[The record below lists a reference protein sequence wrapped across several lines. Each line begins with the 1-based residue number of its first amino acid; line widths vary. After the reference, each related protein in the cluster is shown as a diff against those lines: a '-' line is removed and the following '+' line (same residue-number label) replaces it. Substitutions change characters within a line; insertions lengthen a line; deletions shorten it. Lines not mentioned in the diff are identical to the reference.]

1 MIKKER
7 LGDILLRDGA
17 ITQEQLDKALSI
29 QGGQKKRLG
38 KVLIE
43 LEILTEEG
51 LCSALSRQL
60 NIPKVDL
67 TKIQLS
73 VFPKVLTPIILRKAV
88 LPLVKKEDTIVM
100 AMVDPLDVITIDD
113 IARLTKCK
121 IRPVLITESQMS
133 AAIKR
138 YQQRELEEEVKRK
151 GDEHAKRFA
160 EEMGK
165 ERQTPFK
172 IDSSIFLQATKGFLS
187 QSQAVT
193 VNDNIIERLLLE
205 SKIITKENLEFAK
218 SKMRREERIGDA
230 LVRLNIQTKAGI
242 LSSLSKVLFSS

>member
-17 ITQEQLDKALSI
+17 INQEQLEKALSI
-29 QGGQKKRLG
+29 QNQQRRRLG

-43 LEILTEEG
+43 LGFITEEG

-67 TKIQLS
+67 TRIQLS
-73 VFPKVLTPIILRKAV
+73 VFPKTLTPIILRKGV
-88 LPLVKKEDTIVM
+88 LPLVKKEDTIVV
-100 AMVDPLDVITIDD
+100 AMIDPLDVIVVDD

-121 IRPVLITESQMS
+121 VRVVITTESQMS
-133 AAIKR
+133 GAIKR
-138 YQQRELEEEVKRK
+138 YQQRELEEEVKSK
-151 GDEHAKRFA
+151 GDEHARRFA
-160 EEMGK
+160 EEIGK

-172 IDSSIFLQATKGFLS
+172 IDSSIFLQATKDLLS
-187 QSQAVT
+187 QGQV
-193 VNDNIIERLLLE
+193 VINDNITERLLLE
-205 SKIITKENLEFAK
+205 SKIVTKENLEFAK
-218 SKMRREERIGDA
+218 SKMRKEERLGDA

>member
-7 LGDILLRDGA
+7 LGEVLLRDRA

-29 QGGQKKRLG
+29 QSEQKKRLG

-43 LEILTEEG
+43 LKILTEEG

-100 AMVDPLDVITIDD
+100 AMVDPLDVIVIDD

-133 AAIKR
+133 VAIKR

-151 GDEHAKRFA
+151 GDEQAKRFA
-160 EEMGK
+160 EEIGK

-172 IDSSIFLQATKGFLS
+172 IDSSVFLQATKSLLS
-187 QSQAVT
+187 QNQT
-193 VNDNIIERLLLE
+193 INDNIVERLLLE
-205 SKIITKENLEFAK
+205 SKIITKENLEFTK
-218 SKMRREERIGDA
+218 SRMRQKERIGDA

-242 LSSLSKVLFSS
+242 LSSISKALFS